1 MGDAAIPAGAAEQR
15 TSDGRYLVSE
25 TLRLFH
31 DAEFQKRFA
40 ADPELNRLMNP
51 RPEQADY
58 DLDSMQALG
67 MTRRI
72 MGVEVPPVTIGM
84 LRLLSAT
91 GNEFVASPQNWTR
104 GFTYNLHQLCEAL
117 YVLTHGAHAVA
128 QFGEF
133 FRWRRVI
140 ATWEQAAKSDPAK
153 MAVVLD
159 AELKAAQGLKAWDAA
174 VFAFSESQVR
184 LEGDETVTGAI
195 QSLDAWLG
203 AGLAGFD
210 LFPRLKQTEET
221 QKKTAGGL
229 MRSLRLLFAR
239 GLVDMAF
246 ALLRGRCGGK

>member
-1 MGDAAIPAGAAEQR
+1 
-15 TSDGRYLVSE
+15 LVRD

-31 DAEFQKRFA
+31 DAEFQRRFA

-51 RPEQADY
+51 RPEQADM
-58 DLDSMQALG
+58 DLDAMQALG

-91 GNEFVASPQNWTR
+91 GNEFVASPQDWSR

-117 YVLTHGAHAVA
+117 YVLRHGAHAVA
-128 QFGEF
+128 QFGEY

-140 ATWEQAAKSDPAK
+140 ATWEQAAHGDPAK

-174 VFAFSESQVR
+174 VFAFAESQVR
-184 LEGDETVTGAI
+184 LEGDETIVSAI

-210 LFPRLKQTEET
+210 LFPRVRQEGDA
-221 QKKTAGGL
+221 QKKRAGGL
-229 MRSLRLLFAR
+229 MRSLRLRCAR
-239 GLVDMAF
+239 GCAALAF
-246 ALLRGRCGGK
+246 RLLPTRCGGR